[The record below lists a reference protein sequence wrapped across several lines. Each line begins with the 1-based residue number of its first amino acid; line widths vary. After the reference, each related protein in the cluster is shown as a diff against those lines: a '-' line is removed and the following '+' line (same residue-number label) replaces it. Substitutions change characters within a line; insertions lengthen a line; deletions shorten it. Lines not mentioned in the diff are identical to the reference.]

1 MLRLHARRKEK
12 DKEREGDTN
21 PADSFQQASSDL
33 DYLAPRKKKKKKRE
47 ERKRKRERRLKKRFK
62 KIRYVN
68 NYPYTSRVNVN
79 CYRYPFIMRVMHFLI
94 G

>member
-33 DYLAPRKKKKKKRE
+33 DYLASRKKKKRE
-47 ERKRKRERRLKKRFK
+47 ERKSKERKEIKKEIK
-62 KIRYVN
+62 KNTLR
-68 NYPYTSRVNVN
+68 
-79 CYRYPFIMRVMHFLI
+79 
-94 G
+94 

>member
-33 DYLAPRKKKKKKRE
+33 DYLAPRKKKKKKRRKE
-47 ERKRKRERRLKKRFK
+47 KKERKEIKKEIK
-62 KIRYVN
+62 KNTLR
-68 NYPYTSRVNVN
+68 
-79 CYRYPFIMRVMHFLI
+79 
-94 G
+94 

>member
-33 DYLAPRKKKKKKRE
+33 DYLASRKKKKKRE

-79 CYRYPFIMRVMHFLI
+79 CYPFNGLLCASCIF
-94 G
+94 

>member
-33 DYLAPRKKKKKKRE
+33 DYLASRKKKKRE
-47 ERKRKRERRLKKRFK
+47 ERKRKRERRLKKRLK

-79 CYRYPFIMRVMHFLI
+79 CYPFNGLLCASCIF
-94 G
+94 

>member
-47 ERKRKRERRLKKRFK
+47 ERKRKRERRLKKRF
-62 KIRYVN
+62 
-68 NYPYTSRVNVN
+68 
-79 CYRYPFIMRVMHFLI
+79 
-94 G
+94 

>member
-33 DYLAPRKKKKKKRE
+33 DYLAPRKKKKKRE
-47 ERKRKRERRLKKRFK
+47 KKGKEREK
-62 KIRYVN
+62 
-68 NYPYTSRVNVN
+68 
-79 CYRYPFIMRVMHFLI
+79 
-94 G
+94 GD

>member
-33 DYLAPRKKKKKKRE
+33 DYLASRKKKKRE
-47 ERKRKRERRLKKRFK
+47 KKGKVKRERRLKKRF
-62 KIRYVN
+62 
-68 NYPYTSRVNVN
+68 
-79 CYRYPFIMRVMHFLI
+79 
-94 G
+94 

>member
-33 DYLAPRKKKKKKRE
+33 DYLASRKIKKKKRE
-47 ERKRKRERRLKKRFK
+47 KKGKEREK
-62 KIRYVN
+62 
-68 NYPYTSRVNVN
+68 
-79 CYRYPFIMRVMHFLI
+79 
-94 G
+94 GD

>member
-33 DYLAPRKKKKKKRE
+33 DYLASRKKKKKRE
-47 ERKRKRERRLKKRFK
+47 RRKEKKERKEIKKEIK
-62 KIRYVN
+62 KNTLR
-68 NYPYTSRVNVN
+68 
-79 CYRYPFIMRVMHFLI
+79 
-94 G
+94 